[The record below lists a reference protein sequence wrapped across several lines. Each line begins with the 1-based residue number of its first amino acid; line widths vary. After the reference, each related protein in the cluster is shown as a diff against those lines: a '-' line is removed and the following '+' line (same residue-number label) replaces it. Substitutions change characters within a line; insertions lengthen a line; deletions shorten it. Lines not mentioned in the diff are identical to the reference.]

1 MSFAPAYIIQRFF
14 FRLTD
19 FFHHWYFH
27 GLRRIGNAFIGFL
40 GQLDET
46 FALKVTLRYFFQPL
60 YKDYT
65 IVGRILG
72 IVFRSGRILIAMVLY
87 FLLALIFLVVVAFWA
102 ILPVALLLYA
112 IGDFLTLP

>member
-1 MSFAPAYIIQRFF
+1 MNFAIVYILHRFF
-14 FRLTD
+14 YRLAD

-27 GLRRIGNAFIGFL
+27 GSRNIFHYFISL
-40 GQLDET
+40 LERLDQV

-72 IVFRSGRILIAMVLY
+72 LIFRPGRVLIAVIFYLFVAAVFAVVYFAWLIFPPAILI
-87 FLLALIFLVVVAFWA
+87 
-102 ILPVALLLYA
+102 YA
-112 IGDFLTLP
+112 IYLEIQ